1 MINHNNELTTQLL
14 NHLTMSVIDTNII
27 IYLTDTIQPYEP
39 LSRLIFEMIEAGSVS
54 AVLSIISV
62 AEVMKGP
69 LNKGYH
75 RNAPDVRNYL
85 LNFPNT
91 YCQETTIDV
100 IEHIGRSNLI
110 DWSKLRT
117 IDSLIIASGLE
128 NGVELF
134 ISNDV
139 HFKKAIP
146 RDLALSLDAL

>member
-1 MINHNNELTTQLL
+1 MKTVTPSSLKKKINGKKVL
-14 NHLTMSVIDTNII
+14 VDTNII

-69 LNKGYH
+69 INKGHH
-75 RNAPDVRNYL
+75 RNARDVRNYL
-85 LNFPNT
+85 LNFPNID
-91 YCQETTIDV
+91 CQGITMDV
-100 IEHIGRSNLI
+100 LEHIGRNHLI

-128 NGVELF
+128 NDVELF
-134 ISNDV
+134 ISNDA

-146 RDLALSLDAL
+146 KKLALSLDAL